1 MFNIEKKELQNI
13 FIQSSPRYKLYLF
26 SILPNAHLFD
36 IEYSQGILLPIFDV
50 EDSSGLFVQ
59 LSIFLIKNLMSA

>member
-1 MFNIEKKELQNI
+1 MFDIEKKELQNF

-26 SILPNAHLFD
+26 FILPNAHLFD

-50 EDSSGLFVQ
+50 EDFSGLFVQ